1 MAFQTNFKKLRIGVF
16 LIPRGLIIA
25 ISVGIIGGII
35 FGLIF
40 IDFKNPNEL
49 NFVQGSSLTI
59 LTEKTDF
66 KKGEIIKIRIINSGS
81 TPITFSDASFGLR
94 ITGLDGR
101 VLYSP
106 ISAQVISV
114 LELKEEQIF
123 EWDQI
128 KNDGDSILEGTY
140 KITSSGLD
148 EDGKTIKKSITI
160 NIFK

>member
-1 MAFQTNFKKLRIGVF
+1 MFNDFKK
-16 LIPRGLIIA
+16 
-25 ISVGIIGGII
+25 
-35 FGLIF
+35 
-40 IDFKNPNEL
+40 PNEL
-49 NFVQGSSLTI
+49 NFVEGSSLTI
-59 LTEKTDF
+59 LTDKIDF
-66 KKGEIIKIRIINSGS
+66 IKGEKIKIKIINSGS

-114 LELKEEQIF
+114 FELKVEQIF

-128 KNDGDSILEGTY
+128 KNDGDFILEGTY

>member
-1 MAFQTNFKKLRIGVF
+1 M
-16 LIPRGLIIA
+16 IPRGLIIA

-49 NFVQGSSLTI
+49 NFVEGSSLTI

-148 EDGKTIKKSITI
+148 EDGKTIKKSIAI